1 MALHAGRGPPQFVY
15 TAESGTSCRWSR
27 FHEDKQMKKILALAV
42 FALVFARGLAI
53 AQNSSP
59 YVVGQWNLQDK
70 FKDFKGHGDAIVTEN
85 SAFTFINPTGV
96 TLTLEY
102 AFFAPDGAFCGC
114 DRDTLSPNG
123 RTRYTM
129 LAEQQGGQFST
140 KLCPTQTDGTL
151 KSIVFVPAASPSFGT
166 DGALQAGLQIRIDDD
181 QRTESDLDAVPVT
194 PKTIS
199 EMSSIHA

>member
-1 MALHAGRGPPQFVY
+1 
-15 TAESGTSCRWSR
+15 
-27 FHEDKQMKKILALAV
+27 MKKIQTLIGLALL
-42 FALVFARGLAI
+42 FAPGIGI

-70 FKDFKGHGDAIVTEN
+70 FKDFTGNSNPIITNN
-85 SAFTFINPTGV
+85 SAFTFINPTPL
-96 TLTLEY
+96 TLTLEE
-102 AFFAPDGAFCGC
+102 AFFAHDGTLCGC

-140 KLCPTQTDGTL
+140 KLCPTQTDGVL
-151 KSIVFVPAASPSFGT
+151 KSIVFVPPAMGASPAFGT
-166 DGALQAGLQIRIDDD
+166 DGALQAGLEIHVGGG

-194 PKTIS
+194 PTTTS
-199 EMSSIHA
+199 EMTMIHAQCVSFIGS

>member
-1 MALHAGRGPPQFVY
+1 VKRIVALIGF
-15 TAESGTSCRWSR
+15 
-27 FHEDKQMKKILALAV
+27 ILA
-42 FALVFARGLAI
+42 FAQGLAA

-59 YVVGQWNLQDK
+59 YVVGQWNLQDR
-70 FKDFKGHGDAIVTEN
+70 FKDFKGEDSSPIITKN
-85 SAFTFINPTGV
+85 SAFTFLNPTPL

-102 AFFAPDGAFCGC
+102 AFFASDGTFCGC
-114 DRDTLSPNG
+114 DRDTLNPNG

-166 DGALQAGLQIRIDDD
+166 DGALQAGLEIHIGGG
-181 QRTESDLDAVPVT
+181 QRSESDLNAVPVT
-194 PKTIS
+194 PTTIS
-199 EMSSIHA
+199 EMSSIHAQCIGFIGS

>member
-1 MALHAGRGPPQFVY
+1 LERSSLY
-15 TAESGTSCRWSR
+15 
-27 FHEDKQMKKILALAV
+27 EDKQVKRILTLIGFVLAFAPGLAV
-42 FALVFARGLAI
+42 

-70 FKDFKGHGDAIVTEN
+70 FKDFKGGGPPIITEN
-85 SAFTFINPTGV
+85 SAFTFVNPTPL

-102 AFFAPDGAFCGC
+102 AFFAHDGTFCGC

-140 KLCPTQTDGTL
+140 KLCPNQTDGTL
-151 KSIVFVPAASPSFGT
+151 KSIVFVPAASPAFGT
-166 DGALQAGLQIRIDDD
+166 DGAVQAGLEIHLGGG
-181 QRTESDLDAVPVT
+181 QRTESDLDAIPVT
-194 PKTIS
+194 PTTTS
-199 EMSSIHA
+199 EMSSIHAQCVGFIGS

>member
-1 MALHAGRGPPQFVY
+1 MR
-15 TAESGTSCRWSR
+15 
-27 FHEDKQMKKILALAV
+27 MKRILTLIGCV
-42 FALVFARGLAI
+42 LVFAQGVVI

-70 FKDFKGHGDAIVTEN
+70 FKDFTGGDSPIITDN
-85 SAFTFINPTGV
+85 SAFTFLNPTPL

-102 AFFAPDGAFCGC
+102 AFFEHDGTFCGC

-140 KLCPTQTDGTL
+140 KLCPNQTDGTL
-151 KSIVFVPAASPSFGT
+151 KSIVFVPP
-166 DGALQAGLQIRIDDD
+166 
-181 QRTESDLDAVPVT
+181 VP
-194 PKTIS
+194 P
-199 EMSSIHA
+199 A